1 MNSKI
6 SQIVKSGLCSGCGAC
21 VALNPDGIKMKW
33 SDDGF
38 LVPQMT
44 GNYAPRGEEKVC
56 PFNPHPE
63 DSVRTEVELAKEFQR
78 DLTKSAPRIGRL
90 VDTYVGYSKD
100 YRLTSSSGGLATY
113 FSESLLRGGYV
124 DAVASVH
131 PSGDQ
136 EDRFEFAFTTDPEK
150 VVRASE
156 TKYFPVTYAE
166 VLQKLRNYEGRVA
179 ITGVGCFIKSIRL
192 LQYYD
197 PIFRKRIVFTIG
209 IICGGLKSAFFS
221 DYLADKAG
229 SHTGYLSPRFR
240 VKDPSSSANDYSYQ
254 CIDERTEDLKK
265 IKMRSVG
272 DMWGSGYFKALACDV
287 CDDVTTELA
296 DVSLGDAWLP
306 EYQNDGKGQNV
317 IVTRSKLADDLIRE
331 GIRSGSLAVTPL
343 PLRDFLRSQRGS
355 FNHRHIALKYRL
367 SVLHS
372 KGVETPP
379 KRYDTQDI
387 SWRFKLVQN
396 CRMKTRFQSLKVWRE
411 VRNAESFESKMSPL
425 KNRLR
430 ILTELYHIDRLPG
443 RIMRKFG
450 LKR

>member
-6 SQIVKSGLCSGCGAC
+6 SQIVKSGLCTGCGVC
-21 VALNPDGIKMKW
+21 VALNPAGIKMKW

-56 PFNPHPE
+56 PFNPHPD
-63 DSVRTEVELAKEFQR
+63 DSVRTEDELAKEFQG

-124 DAVASVH
+124 DAVVSVH
-131 PSGDQ
+131 PSDDQ

-166 VLQKLRNYEGRVA
+166 VLQRIRNYEGRVA
-179 ITGVGCFIKSIRL
+179 ITGVGCFIRSIRL
-192 LQYYD
+192 LQHYD
-197 PIFRKRIVFTIG
+197 PIFREKIVFTIG

-240 VKDPSSSANDYSYQ
+240 VKDPNSSANDYSYQ

-272 DMWGSGYFKALACDV
+272 DMWGSGYFKARACEV

-317 IVTRSKLADDLIRE
+317 IVTRSKIADDLIRE

-367 SVLHS
+367 AVLHS

-379 KRYDTQDI
+379 KRYDNQDI

-396 CRMKTRFQSLKVWRE
+396 CRMKTRSQSLKVWRE
-411 VRNAESFESKMSPL
+411 VRNAASFERKMSPL
-425 KNRLR
+425 RNRLR

-443 RIMRKFG
+443 RIKRKLG

>member
-6 SQIVKSGLCSGCGAC
+6 SQIVKSGLCTGCGAC

-38 LVPQMT
+38 LVPQLT
-44 GNYAPRGEEKVC
+44 SDYSPRGEEKVC
-56 PFNPHPE
+56 PFNPHPD
-63 DSVRTEVELAKEFQR
+63 DSVRTEDELSKEFQG
-78 DLTKSAPRIGRL
+78 DLAKSAPRIGRL

-131 PSGDQ
+131 PSDDQ

-166 VLQKLRNYEGRVA
+166 VLQRIRNYEGRVA

-192 LQYYD
+192 LQHYD
-197 PIFRKRIVFTIG
+197 PIFREKIVFTIG
-209 IICGGLKSAFFS
+209 IICGGLKSVFFS

-240 VKDPSSSANDYSYQ
+240 VKDPGLSANDYSYQ
-254 CIDERTEDLKK
+254 CIDEGTEDLKT
-265 IKMRSVG
+265 IRMRSVG
-272 DMWGSGYFKALACDV
+272 DMWGSGYFKSLACDV

-306 EYQNDGKGQNV
+306 DYQSDGKGQNV
-317 IVTRSKLADDLIRE
+317 IVTRSKIADDLIRE
-331 GIRSGSLAVTPL
+331 GIRSGSLAVAPL
-343 PLRDFLRSQRGS
+343 PLNDFLRSQRGS

-367 SVLHS
+367 AVLHS

-396 CRMKTRFQSLKVWRE
+396 CRMKTRSQSLKVWRE
-411 VRNAESFESKMSPL
+411 VRNAESFERKMSPL

-430 ILTELYHIDRLPG
+430 ILTELYHIDRLPS
-443 RIMRKFG
+443 RIMRKLG

>member
-6 SQIVKSGLCSGCGAC
+6 SQIVKSGLCTGCGVC
-21 VALNPDGIKMKW
+21 VALNPAGIKMKW

-56 PFNPHPE
+56 PFNPHPD
-63 DSVRTEVELAKEFQR
+63 DSVRTEDELAKEFQG

-124 DAVASVH
+124 DAVVSVH
-131 PSGDQ
+131 PSDVQ

-166 VLQKLRNYEGRVA
+166 VLQRIRNYEGRVA
-179 ITGVGCFIKSIRL
+179 ITGVGCFIRSIRL
-192 LQYYD
+192 LQHYD
-197 PIFRKRIVFTIG
+197 PIFREKIVFTIG

-240 VKDPSSSANDYSYQ
+240 VKDPNSSANDYSYQ

-272 DMWGSGYFKALACDV
+272 DMWGSGYFKALACEV

-317 IVTRSKLADDLIRE
+317 IVTRSKIADDLIRE

-367 SVLHS
+367 AVLHS

-396 CRMKTRFQSLKVWRE
+396 CRMKTRSQSLKVWRE
-411 VRNAESFESKMSPL
+411 VRNAESFERKMSPL

-443 RIMRKFG
+443 RIMRKLG

>member
-6 SQIVKSGLCSGCGAC
+6 SQIVKSGLCLGCGAC
-21 VALNPDGIKMKW
+21 VALNPAGIKLKW

-44 GNYAPRGEEKVC
+44 GNYAPRGEEKAC
-56 PFNPHPE
+56 LFNPNPE
-63 DSVRTEVELAKEFQR
+63 DGVMTEDELSAESQR
-78 DLTKSAPRIGRL
+78 ELTKFASRIGRF
-90 VDTYVGYSKD
+90 VDTYVGYSKE
-100 YRLTSSSGGLATY
+100 YRMTSSSGGLATY
-113 FSESLLRGGYV
+113 FSESLLRGEYV

-131 PSGDQ
+131 PSDDQ

-166 VLQKLRNYEGRVA
+166 VLQRIRSYDGRVA

-192 LQYYD
+192 LQHYE
-197 PIFRKRIVFTIG
+197 PIFLEKIVFTIG

-229 SHTGYLSPRFR
+229 SHHDYPSPRFR
-240 VKDPSSSANDYSYQ
+240 VKNPSSTANDYSYQ
-254 CIDERTEDLKK
+254 CIDKSTENLKTVR
-265 IKMRSVG
+265 MRSVG
-272 DMWGSGYFKALACDV
+272 DMWGSGYFKSLACDV

-306 EYQNDGKGQNV
+306 EYQSDGKGQNV

-331 GIRSGSLAVTPL
+331 GIRSGRLAVTPL
-343 PLRDFLRSQRGS
+343 SLRDFLRSQRGS

-367 SVLHS
+367 AVLHS

-379 KRYDTQDI
+379 KRYDIQDI
-387 SWRFKLVQN
+387 SWRLKIVQN
-396 CRMKTRFQSLKVWRE
+396 SRMKTRSQSLKV
-411 VRNAESFESKMSPL
+411 
-425 KNRLR
+425 
-430 ILTELYHIDRLPG
+430 
-443 RIMRKFG
+443 
-450 LKR
+450 

>member
-21 VALNPDGIKMKW
+21 VAFNPDGIKMKW

>member
-6 SQIVKSGLCSGCGAC
+6 SQIVKSGLCTGCGAC

-38 LVPQMT
+38 LVPQLT
-44 GNYAPRGEEKVC
+44 SDYSPRGEEKVC
-56 PFNPHPE
+56 PFNPHPD
-63 DSVRTEVELAKEFQR
+63 DSVRTEDELSKEFQG
-78 DLTKSAPRIGRL
+78 DLAKSAPRIGRL

-124 DAVASVH
+124 DAVVSVH
-131 PSGDQ
+131 PSDDQ

-166 VLQKLRNYEGRVA
+166 VLQRIRNYEGRVA

-192 LQYYD
+192 LQHYD
-197 PIFRKRIVFTIG
+197 PIFREKIVFTIG

-296 DVSLGDAWLP
+296 DISLGDAWLP
-306 EYQNDGKGQNV
+306 DYQSDGKGQNV
-317 IVTRSKLADDLIRE
+317 IVTRSKIADDLKRE
-331 GIRSGSLAVTPL
+331 GIRSGSLAVAPL
-343 PLRDFLRSQRGS
+343 PLNDFLRSQKGS
-355 FNHRHIALKYRL
+355 FNHRHKGLKYRL
-367 SVLHS
+367 SILNRQ
-372 KGVETPP
+372 GVKTPP
-379 KRYDTQDI
+379 KRYDNQDI

-411 VRNAESFESKMSPL
+411 VRNAESFERKMSPI

-443 RIMRKFG
+443 RIIRKLG

>member
-1 MNSKI
+1 MNYRI
-6 SQIVKSGLCSGCGAC
+6 SQIVKSGLCTGCGAC
-21 VALNPDGIKMKW
+21 VALNPAGIKMKW
-33 SDDGF
+33 SNDGF
-38 LVPQMT
+38 LVPNET
-44 GNYAPRGEEKVC
+44 ENYTPHGEERVC

-63 DSVRTEVELAKEFQR
+63 DCVRTENELAAEFQG
-78 DLTKSAPRIGRL
+78 DLANSLSRIGHF
-90 VDTYVGYSKD
+90 VGTYVGYSKD

-124 DAVASVH
+124 DAVVSVH
-131 PSGDQ
+131 PSDDQ
-136 EDRFEFAFTTDPEK
+136 GDRFEFAFTTDPEK
-150 VVRASE
+150 VARASE

-166 VLQKLRNYEGRVA
+166 VLQRIRNYEGRVA

-192 LQYYD
+192 LQHYD
-197 PIFRKRIVFTIG
+197 PIFREKIVFTIG

-367 SVLHS
+367 AVLHS

-379 KRYDTQDI
+379 KRCDTQDI

-396 CRMKTRFQSLKVWRE
+396 CRMKTRSQSLKVWRE
-411 VRNAESFESKMSPL
+411 VRNAESFERKMSPL

-443 RIMRKFG
+443 RIMRKLG
-450 LKR
+450 LKG

>member
-21 VALNPDGIKMKW
+21 VALNPDGINMKW

-44 GNYAPRGEEKVC
+44 DSYAPRGEEKVC

-63 DSVRTEVELAKEFQR
+63 DSVRTEDELANEFQR

-124 DAVASVH
+124 DAVVSVH
-131 PSGDQ
+131 PSDDQ
-136 EDRFEFAFTTDPEK
+136 EDRFEFAFTTDQEK
-150 VVRASE
+150 IVRASE

-166 VLQKLRNYEGRVA
+166 VLQRIRNYEGRVA

-192 LQYYD
+192 LQHYD
-197 PIFRKRIVFTIG
+197 PIFREKIVFTIG

-240 VKDPSSSANDYSYQ
+240 VKDPGSSANDYSYQ
-254 CIDERTEDLKK
+254 CIDEGTEDLKT
-265 IKMRSVG
+265 IRMRSVG
-272 DMWGSGYFKALACDV
+272 DMWGSGYFKSLACDV

-306 EYQNDGKGQNV
+306 DYQSDGKGQNV
-317 IVTRSKLADDLIRE
+317 IVTRSKIADDLIRE
-331 GIRSGSLAVTPL
+331 GIRSGSLAVAPL
-343 PLRDFLRSQRGS
+343 PLNDFLRSQRGS
-355 FNHRHIALKYRL
+355 FNHRHKGLKYRL
-367 SVLHS
+367 SILNRQ
-372 KGVETPP
+372 GVETPP
-379 KRYDTQDI
+379 KRYENQDI
-387 SWRFKLVQN
+387 SWRFKLVQD
-396 CRMKTRFQSLKVWRE
+396 CRINTRSQSIEVWRK
-411 VRNAESFESKMSPL
+411 VRNAETFDRKMSPL
-425 KNRLR
+425 RNRLR
-430 ILTELYHIDRLPG
+430 LLTELYHIDRLPG
-443 RIMRKFG
+443 RIRRKLG

>member
-38 LVPQMT
+38 LVPQLT

-56 PFNPHPE
+56 PFNPHPD
-63 DSVRTEVELAKEFQR
+63 DSVRTEDELAMEFQG
-78 DLTKSAPRIGRL
+78 DLTKSAPRIGQL

-131 PSGDQ
+131 PSDDQ
-136 EDRFEFAFTTDPEK
+136 EGRFEFAFTTDPGK

-166 VLQKLRNYEGRVA
+166 VLQRIRNFNGRVA

-192 LQYYD
+192 LQHYD
-197 PIFRKRIVFTIG
+197 PIFRGKIVFTIG

-229 SHTGYLSPRFR
+229 SHHDYLSPRFR
-240 VKDPSSSANDYSYQ
+240 VKDPSSTANDYSYQ
-254 CIDERTEDLKK
+254 CIDKRTDNIKK
-265 IKMRSVG
+265 IKMRTVG
-272 DMWGSGYFKALACDV
+272 DMWGSGYFKSLACDV

-331 GIRSGSLAVTPL
+331 GIRSRSLAVTPL

-367 SVLHS
+367 AVLHS

-379 KRYDTQDI
+379 KRYDVQDI

-396 CRMKTRFQSLKVWRE
+396 CRMKTRSQSLKVWRE
-411 VRNAESFESKMSPL
+411 VRNAESFERKMSPL

-443 RIMRKFG
+443 RIKRKLG